1 MWGIEAAQGGYP
13 LFLCLR
19 FTDDSPEAAAMVLA
33 VSNDG
38 ENPMTVN
45 PQPQDCFVPLVRN
58 GSALSVCGVLC
69 IGRTKAGEIIKAS
82 DFPKPVDLGGRCL
95 RYRLSEVMAWAA
107 SKRTDAVPADTPGA
121 SA

>member
-1 MWGIEAAQGGYP
+1 MWGIDPAQGGYP
-13 LFLCLR
+13 LFLYLR
-19 FTDDSPEAAAMVLA
+19 FADDSPEAAAMVLA

-45 PQPQDCFVPLVRN
+45 PQPQDCFIPVVRD

-69 IGRTKAGEIIKAS
+69 IGRTKAGEIMKAP

-107 SKRTDAVPADTPGA
+107 SKRADAVPADSP
-121 SA
+121 SARA

>member
-1 MWGIEAAQGGYP
+1 MFSDEKT
-13 LFLCLR
+13 LFLSLR
-19 FTDDSPEAAAMVLA
+19 FADDSPEAAAMVLA
-33 VSNDG
+33 ASNNG

-107 SKRTDAVPADTPGA
+107 SKRTDAVPAESPSA